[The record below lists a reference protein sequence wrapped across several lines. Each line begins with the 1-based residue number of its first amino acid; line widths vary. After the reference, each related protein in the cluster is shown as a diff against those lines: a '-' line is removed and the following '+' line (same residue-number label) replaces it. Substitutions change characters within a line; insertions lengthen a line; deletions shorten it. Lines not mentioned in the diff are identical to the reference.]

1 MENTKHNSQI
11 CQVSQ
16 TFNQWLMELGK
27 YNLKINLKG
36 MELKDIKKIFPI
48 MIIISIVI
56 ICQQI
61 YNKIYKI

>member
-1 MENTKHNSQI
+1 
-11 CQVSQ
+11 
-16 TFNQWLMELGK
+16 
-27 YNLKINLKG
+27 

>member
-1 MENTKHNSQI
+1 
-11 CQVSQ
+11 
-16 TFNQWLMELGK
+16 MELGK
-27 YNLKINLKG
+27 YNHKINLKG